1 MNTDK
6 IDIKFSRLFPW
17 HFLFLA
23 LVVFI
28 IGVAIVAEKTILSIC
43 LMIASVFILT
53 AYSGTEINTADKTY
67 TEYNSFFLF
76 IKSGK
81 RMKYGGIEKLFINR
95 SKVTQRMYSR
105 TNQSSIFSHNEYN
118 GYVKFDDG
126 IKIQLLN
133 KRRKKDLVAA
143 IRKISAFIHVEV
155 EDLALS
161 EN

>member
-17 HFLFLA
+17 HFIFLA
-23 LVVFI
+23 VVVFI
-28 IGVAIVAEKTILSIC
+28 IGIALILEKTILSVC

-53 AYSGTEINTADKTY
+53 AYSGTEINIADKTY
-67 TEYNSFFLF
+67 KEYNSFFLF

-81 RMKYGGIEKLFINR
+81 RMKYSGIEKLFINR

-105 TNQSSIFSHNEYN
+105 TSHSSTFWNTEYN

-133 KRRKKDLVAA
+133 KRRKKDVVAA

-155 EDLALS
+155 EDHALP